1 MYPKTT
7 KFLLL
12 YAVLLLFVTGCTDSE
27 YSYQQP
33 KTKNDGLA
41 TGTITEAG
49 LDSTLIKKAVQRI
62 QRGKY
67 GEVHSLLIYKN
78 NKLVLEEYF
87 KGHDYQWDA
96 PKHYGKVVD
105 WNADSTHYVH
115 SVSKS
120 ITSLCVGIAVDKGL
134 IKDVRQSIFES
145 LPKKDQYLNV
155 GNKKYITVENLLT
168 CSSGLL
174 WAEWSASLSSMKND
188 QIAIWF
194 HKKGPVDFVLSR
206 PFVARPGD
214 RFNYSG
220 GGIEVLGEIVRKASG
235 MRLDAFS
242 QKYLFEPMGIK
253 TAQWVII
260 YPSGEVHAAAG
271 LKMTPRDMVKVGAMM
286 LHNGIWNGKR
296 IVSEDWVQKSKT
308 PWGNNRGI
316 DVPGEDLG
324 EMGYGYTWWTKTV
337 KIHDKEVHWY
347 SANGWGGQKIV
358 VLPEVNTVIVL
369 TGANYTRKVKEY
381 ALLEDYIFPAMR

>member
-1 MYPKTT
+1 MRFKTGFFPGLV
-7 KFLLL
+7 FLLFML
-12 YAVLLLFVTGCTDSE
+12 VGCADSQ
-27 YSYQQP
+27 YSYHKP
-33 KTKNDGLA
+33 VAKADGLA
-41 TGTITEAG
+41 TGTLTEAG
-49 LDSTLIKKAVQRI
+49 LDSVLIKKAVQRI

-67 GEVHSLLIYKN
+67 GEVHSLLIYKD

-105 WNADSTHYVH
+105 WNADSVHYVH

-134 IKDVRQSIFES
+134 IRDVRQSVFDY
-145 LPKKDQYLNV
+145 LPEKDQYLNA

-168 CSSGLL
+168 CTSGLL
-174 WAEWSASLSSMKND
+174 WAEWSAPLSSMEND

-206 PFVARPGD
+206 PFVAAPGQ

-220 GGIEVLGEIVRKASG
+220 GGIEVLGEIIRKASG

-242 QKYLFEPMGIK
+242 QKYLFEPLGIK

-271 LKMTPRDMVKVGAMM
+271 LTMTPRDMVKIGAMM
-286 LHNGIWNGKR
+286 LNNGVWNGKR
-296 IVSEDWVQKSKT
+296 IVSEDWVRKSKT
-308 PWGNNRGI
+308 PWGYNRNI
-316 DVPGEDLG
+316 DLPGEDLPY
-324 EMGYGYTWWTKTV
+324 MGYGYTWWTRQENVGGKTV
-337 KIHDKEVHWY
+337 NWY
-347 SANGWGGQKIV
+347 VANGWGGQKIV
-358 VLPEVNTVIVL
+358 VLPEANTVIVL
-369 TGANYTRKVKEY
+369 TGANYNRKVKQY
-381 ALLEDYIFPAMR
+381 ALLDDYIFPAIQ